1 MTQTNSVSTPKY
13 GWGQHP
19 NSRKNL
25 KIGGIEGNG
34 NLAGS
39 NLVSLLKY
47 SLNKPLVTP
56 KQDALARELLV
67 HSTIEGAILREP
79 TPFREVWDRVEGK
92 VTQPISGNIN
102 FCWADL
108 VKQAKNDGINS
119 KPDR

>member
-1 MTQTNSVSTPKY
+1 MTTANSVSTPKY

-79 TPFREVWDRVEGK
+79 TPFKEVWERCEGK
-92 VTQPISGNIN
+92 VSQPVSGDITLV
-102 FCWADL
+102 WADI
-108 VKQAKNDGINS
+108 VKKAVEHANSSTKN
-119 KPDR
+119 P